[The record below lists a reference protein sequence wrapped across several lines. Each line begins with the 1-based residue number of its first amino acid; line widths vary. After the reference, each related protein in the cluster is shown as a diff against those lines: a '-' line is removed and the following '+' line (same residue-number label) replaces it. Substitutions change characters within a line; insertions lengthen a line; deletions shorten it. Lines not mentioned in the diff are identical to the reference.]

1 MRTTSEKFE
10 PGLEHARALDR
21 ADELASF
28 RRLFHLPRRGSR
40 ALTYLCGHSLGLMPK
55 RARAAVDVEL
65 ERWATRAVEGHF
77 DEGGWLAYHER
88 FAAPLAELV
97 GAAPAEVVAMNSLTV
112 NLHLMLAS
120 FYAPSGGRE
129 KILIE
134 RGAFPSD
141 RYAVESQLR
150 WHGRSPDRCLLE
162 LETDPRT
169 GLIEI
174 EQFETMLARHGE
186 TVALVLLP
194 GVQFLSGQALDAAA
208 YTRIARRYGCRI
220 GFDLAHALGNIP
232 LAMHA
237 SGADFAVWCSY
248 KYLNGGPG
256 AIGGCFVHERGMQDE
271 TLPRLAGWWGHDK
284 SSRFRADVDFAP
296 IPTAE
301 AWQLS
306 NPPILAMAPLSS
318 SLEIFARAGRAALR
332 AKSERLTAYLEFL
345 LTDELG
351 GEIEVITPPARG
363 AQLSLRLPRGAEAAA
378 LVQRD
383 LRAGGVVADWRADL
397 LRLAPVP
404 LYNRFTDVHAAVRAL
419 ARALR
424 TSR

>member
-1 MRTTSEKFE
+1 
-10 PGLEHARALDR
+10 
-21 ADELASF
+21 
-28 RRLFHLPRRGSR
+28 
-40 ALTYLCGHSLGLMPK
+40 
-55 RARAAVDVEL
+55 
-65 ERWATRAVEGHF
+65 
-77 DEGGWLAYHER
+77 
-88 FAAPLAELV
+88 
-97 GAAPAEVVAMNSLTV
+97 LTV

-120 FYAPSGGRE
+120 FYAPSGRRE

-306 NPPILAMAPLSS
+306 NPPILAMAPLAS
-318 SLEIFARAGRAALR
+318 SLALFERAGLERLR
-332 AKSERLTAYLEFL
+332 EKSERLTAYLEFL
-345 LTDELG
+345 LEHELG
-351 GEIEVITPPARG
+351 DAVEIMTPREAASRG
-363 AQLSLRLPRGAEAAA
+363 AQLSLQLGIDAAA
-378 LVQRD
+378 AIAVERA
-383 LRAGGVVADWRADL
+383 LREAGIVADWRGTT

-404 LYNRFTDVHAAVRAL
+404 LYNRFLDVYTAVRAL
-419 ARALR
+419 GRGLR

>member
-120 FYAPSGGRE
+120 FYAPSGRRE

-208 YTRIARRYGCRI
+208 YTRIARRYGPLRVA
-220 GFDLAHALGNIP
+220 LAEVLTATAAGSASISHMRSATYRLRCT
-232 LAMHA
+232 LRARTSQ
-237 SGADFAVWCSY
+237 SGAA
-248 KYLNGGPG
+248 
-256 AIGGCFVHERGMQDE
+256 
-271 TLPRLAGWWGHDK
+271 
-284 SSRFRADVDFAP
+284 
-296 IPTAE
+296 
-301 AWQLS
+301 
-306 NPPILAMAPLSS
+306 
-318 SLEIFARAGRAALR
+318 
-332 AKSERLTAYLEFL
+332 
-345 LTDELG
+345 
-351 GEIEVITPPARG
+351 
-363 AQLSLRLPRGAEAAA
+363 
-378 LVQRD
+378 
-383 LRAGGVVADWRADL
+383 
-397 LRLAPVP
+397 
-404 LYNRFTDVHAAVRAL
+404 
-419 ARALR
+419 
-424 TSR
+424 TST

>member
-1 MRTTSEKFE
+1 
-10 PGLEHARALDR
+10 
-21 ADELASF
+21 
-28 RRLFHLPRRGSR
+28 
-40 ALTYLCGHSLGLMPK
+40 
-55 RARAAVDVEL
+55 
-65 ERWATRAVEGHF
+65 
-77 DEGGWLAYHER
+77 
-88 FAAPLAELV
+88 
-97 GAAPAEVVAMNSLTV
+97 MNSLTV

-120 FYAPSGGRE
+120 FYAPAGRRE

-174 EQFETMLARHGE
+174 EQFETMLAGHGE

-318 SLEIFARAGRAALR
+318 SLEIFARAGLAALR

-345 LTDELG
+345 LTHELG
-351 GEIEVITPPARG
+351 GEIEIITPPARG